1 MSCSESQD
9 TCCSP
14 SFRSK
19 AAYFFGA
26 LVVILLGVGINSM
39 LQRYTETGASAAREA
54 RAKERA
60 KALADVRQVTAVEL
74 GSTAVLDRA
83 KGQYRIPV
91 TAAMELTLKD
101 YQANAAAGR
110 AAFVARIEKI
120 TAPPPKAPEK
130 PSAFE

>member
-9 TCCSP
+9 TCCYP

-91 TAAMELTLKD
+91 TAAMELTVKD